1 MKKPFFSVVIPL
13 YRCSNS
19 IDELSQR
26 LVSSISAIDASFEI
40 IYVNDSSPENDWTMV
55 LDAAKK
61 DHRIKGINLSRS
73 FGQHY
78 AITAGLQYAS
88 GEWIIVMDGDLQ
100 DQPEEIPALY
110 EKARDNFDIVLA
122 RRIHRQDSF
131 IKRQTSKWFYKLLA
145 YLTDT
150 EQNAE
155 IANFGIYNR
164 KVVDAI
170 LSMRDKTR
178 YFPTMVKWVGFK
190 RTEIS
195 VNHAQRQDGNSSYS
209 LKTLVNLALN
219 TILSFS
225 DKPLRLTVKLGV
237 SISGLAFILAAIT
250 LLRALTGH
258 ITVSGYSS
266 MIISIWFLSGIIITL
281 VGMLGLYIG
290 RIFDQVKDRPV
301 FIVDQTI
308 NFEE

>member
-1 MKKPFFSVVIPL
+1 MIKPVFSVVIPL
-13 YRCSNS
+13 YRCSNA
-19 IDELSQR
+19 IAELNKR
-26 LVSSISAIDASFEI
+26 LISSISTIIEHFEI
-40 IYVNDSSPENDWTMV
+40 IYINDASPENDWEMV
-55 LDAAKK
+55 LEEAKK
-61 DHRIKGINLSRS
+61 DNRIKGINLSRN

-78 AITAGLQYAS
+78 AITAGLQYVT

-100 DQPEEIPALY
+100 DQPEEILALY
-110 EKARDNFDIVLA
+110 KKTKEDFDIVLA
-122 RRIHRQDSF
+122 RRTVRQDSF
-131 IKRQTSKWFYKLLA
+131 LKRQSSKWFYIILA

-164 KVVDAI
+164 NVVDAI
-170 LSMRDKTR
+170 LSMKDKTR
-178 YFPTMVKWVGFK
+178 NFPTMVRWVGFK
-190 RTEIS
+190 KAEIS
-195 VNHAQRQDGNSSYS
+195 VTHAQRQNGKSGYT
-209 LKTLVNLALN
+209 LKALINLALN

-237 SISGLAFILAAIT
+237 SISALAFMLAAYT
-250 LLRALTGH
+250 LIRALAGQ

-301 FIVDQTI
+301 FIVSQTI
-308 NFEE
+308 NIDK

>member
-1 MKKPFFSVVIPL
+1 MKNLEISIIVPI
-13 YRCSNS
+13 YRCSQTIS
-19 IDELSQR
+19 ELSRR
-26 LVSSISAIDASFEI
+26 LVDSITKVNEQFEI
-40 IYVNDSSPENDWTMV
+40 IYINDASPENDWERVVEDT
-55 LDAAKK
+55 KK
-61 DHRIKGINLSRS
+61 DNRIKGINLSRN

-78 AITAGLQYAS
+78 AITAGLQHAS
-88 GEWIIVMDGDLQ
+88 GEWIVVMDGDLQ

-110 EKARDNFDIVLA
+110 KKAKEGFDIVLA
-122 RRIHRQDSF
+122 RRIHRKDSF
-131 IKRQTSKWFYKLLA
+131 LKRQSSRWFYMLLA

-164 KVVDAI
+164 KVIDAI
-170 LSMRDKTR
+170 LSMNDKTR

-195 VNHAQRQDGNSSYS
+195 VNHAHRQDGKSGYS
-209 LKTLVNLALN
+209 LKALINLALN

-237 SISGLAFILAAIT
+237 SISVLSFILAAII
-250 LLRALTGH
+250 LFRALTGH
-258 ITVSGYSS
+258 ITVIGYSS
-266 MIISIWFLSGIIITL
+266 IIISIWFLSGIIITL
-281 VGMLGLYIG
+281 IGMLGLYIG

-301 FIVDQTI
+301 FIVSETI
-308 NFEE
+308 NLDK

>member
-1 MKKPFFSVVIPL
+1 MIKLEFSIVVPL
-13 YRCSNS
+13 YRCSHA
-19 IDELSQR
+19 ITELSQR
-26 LVSSISAIDASFEI
+26 LITSISNISADFEI
-40 IYVNDSSPENDWTMV
+40 IYINDASPEADWNKV
-55 LDAAKK
+55 LAEAKK
-61 DHRIKGINLSRS
+61 DSRIKGINLSRN

-110 EKARDNFDIVLA
+110 KKAQESFDIVLA
-122 RRIHRQDSF
+122 RRFQRQDSF
-131 IKRQTSKWFYKLLA
+131 VKRQSSKWFYKLLA

-155 IANFGIYNR
+155 IANFGIYNW
-164 KVVDAI
+164 KVIDAI
-170 LSMRDKTR
+170 LSMNDKTR
-178 YFPTMVKWVGFK
+178 YFPTMVKWVGFS

-195 VNHAQRQDGNSSYS
+195 VNHAQRQDGKSGYS
-209 LKTLVNLALN
+209 FKALVNLALN

-237 SISGLAFILAAIT
+237 SISALAFILAATT
-250 LLRALTGH
+250 LFRALTGH

-281 VGMLGLYIG
+281 IGMLGLYIG

-301 FIVDQTI
+301 FIVSQTVNI
-308 NFEE
+308 DK